1 MRFFLLDAGGA
12 FLGVF
17 ILIIFITIAILL
29 EGVVL
34 ILFKIEKPGKCFL
47 YSMIVNLASL
57 GAGYIIL
64 PLIQQIGN
72 EYTTSGRV
80 IHWAIAFAITV
91 LVEGFLLIL
100 LTKKKPKEKVWL
112 ATIVMNLLSYAVLF
126 LFFGA
131 YALG

>member
-1 MRFFLLDAGGA
+1 MKFFLLDAGGA

-17 ILIIFITIAILL
+17 ILIIFIAVAILL

-47 YSMIVNLASL
+47 YSLIVNLASL

-64 PLIQQIGN
+64 PLIRQVGN
-72 EYTTSGRV
+72 EYSKSGQV
-80 IHWAIAFAITV
+80 IHWVIVFAITV

-100 LTKKKPKEKVWL
+100 LTKKKPKEKIWL
-112 ATIVMNLLSYAVLF
+112 ATIIMNILSYAVL
-126 LFFGA
+126 LLIFGS
-131 YALG
+131 YAFG